1 MSVRVDFSVMGF
13 KLHVKWN
20 VLYRSCF
27 LVLGVRILSQNMNK
41 QYLLVLSP
49 RSPDKRFWSLHGFY
63 WLFDWLIDWGFSPN
77 RQDFSHV
84 TTFVDIEMWP
94 VFENADTSLA
104 IPSKVWNPLKQTLRA
119 EGVNCYPWHAH
130 HLGSEAVLKWMD
142 FEQWIFCSI
151 NTFWNQE
158 IKK

>member
-1 MSVRVDFSVMGF
+1 MICQICLFVWISVLWDSSFISSGTFSIDLV
-13 KLHVKWN
+13 
-20 VLYRSCF
+20 F

-84 TTFVDIEMWP
+84 TTFVDIEMWS
-94 VFENADTSLA
+94 VFENSDTSLA
-104 IPSKVWNPLKQTLRA
+104 IPSKESTLF
-119 EGVNCYPWHAH
+119 
-130 HLGSEAVLKWMD
+130 
-142 FEQWIFCSI
+142 FEIHRNRLCVPRGLI
-151 NTFWNQE
+151 VILETRT
-158 IKK
+158 I